1 MKPDVPT
8 LDKLTTLEA
17 LTARYHQRGD
27 LALVLA
33 NGVFDLFHVGHL
45 RYLEAAA
52 EEGEILVVAV
62 NSDRSTRAYKGEG
75 RPVIPEAER
84 AEILAALACVDHV
97 FLFDDPTVA
106 RILATLRPD
115 VHAKGTDYTPDTVPE
130 RAVVQGYGGRVAIC
144 GDPKDHSSSDIIERL
159 GRTGSA

>member
-1 MKPDVPT
+1 MKPALAT

-17 LTARYHQRGD
+17 LAERYRQRGEQSV
-27 LALVLA
+27 VLT

-75 RPVIPEAER
+75 RPIIPEAER
-84 AEILAALACVDHV
+84 AELVAALTCVDHV
-97 FLFDDPTVA
+97 FLFDDLNVE

-115 VHAKGTDYTPDTVPE
+115 VHAKGTDYTPETVPE

-144 GDPKDHSSSDIIERL
+144 GDPKDHSSTEIIRRL
-159 GRTGSA
+159 GR

>member
-1 MKPDVPT
+1 MSDAGT

-17 LTARYHQRGD
+17 LAERYAERGD
-27 LALVLA
+27 LAVVLT

-52 EEGEILVVAV
+52 EEGDILVVAV

-84 AEILAALACVDHV
+84 AEIIAALACVDHV
-97 FLFDDPTVA
+97 FVFDDLNVE
-106 RILATLRPD
+106 RILATLKPD
-115 VHAKGTDYTPDTVPE
+115 VHAKGTDYTPETVPE

-144 GDPKDHSSSDIIERL
+144 GDPKDPSSSAIIRRL
-159 GRTGSA
+159 GR